1 MIKAAIVGLGW
12 WGKHILRS
20 TAGSRKLQITRGVDL
35 RLDALNDVT
44 EAEPLPLSNDLE
56 EVLRDS
62 EIDAVILATPH
73 SFHEEQIVLCATAGK
88 HVFVEKPMTLTR
100 AGAAIALNACE
111 TAGVVL
117 GVGYERRFEPA
128 LKAIEKLIRD
138 GSLGTLMHV
147 ESNFSHNLLASVDS
161 TDWRASPQES
171 PIPALSAMGIH
182 LTDTYIHLFGP
193 ISEVFAQTSKR
204 CGNWKSGDTLSVQF
218 LFESGLTGYL
228 SAILVTSMFV
238 RFHVFGSQGWVQA
251 RSDAHPS
258 QDGVTRLSFSQTG
271 QVMQTQDFAY
281 CDTVLENLEAFA
293 SAIAGEAD
301 YPFTYEEKLGNVSTM
316 EAIIESARTGRSVA
330 VE

>member
-20 TAGSRKLQITRGVDL
+20 TAESRKLQIIRGIDL
-35 RLDALNDVT
+35 RSDALSGVT
-44 EAEPLPLSNDLE
+44 EAERLPLSNDFE

-73 SFHEEQIVLCATAGK
+73 SLHEEQIVQCATAGK

-111 TAGVVL
+111 AAGVVL
-117 GVGYERRFEPA
+117 GVGFERRFEPA
-128 LKAIEKLIRD
+128 LKAIEKLIHN

-147 ESNFSHNLLASVDS
+147 ESNFSHDLLAGVDS

-228 SAILVTSMFV
+228 STILVTSMFV

-251 RSDAHPS
+251 RSDTHPS

-271 QVMQTQDFAY
+271 QAIQTQDFAY
-281 CDTVLENLEAFA
+281 RDTVLENLEAFA
-293 SAIAGEAD
+293 SAIADKTD

-316 EAIIESARTGRSVA
+316 EAIIESAQTGRSVA
-330 VE
+330 VK